1 MNTLTKRRLPMRSMM
16 VFALLALLGGT
27 SLQAAE
33 ADILIADFEGKDY
46 GDWRATGEAFGA
58 GPAQGTLPGQMHVD
72 RFRGKG
78 LVNSFRG
85 GDGSQGTLTSPPFEI
100 QKNLIN
106 FLIGGGMHPG
116 KTCMNLLVDGK
127 VVRTATGPN
136 DRPGGSEMLDWA
148 SWDVKDLKGKKATL
162 QIVDQHAGGWGHVNV
177 DQIVQSDKQAQSAV
191 SDRSREILLDKKY
204 LLFPVNNGA
213 KPCRMRIRI
222 DGGIVQ
228 DFDINLATTEVDW
241 WAKLDMSQHAGKTA
255 TVNVDRLP
263 ADSQGLALVEA
274 SDTIRHTQPLYDE
287 ALRPQLRFS
296 QMRGWNNDPNGMVY
310 YDGEYHFFWQSNPF
324 GPKWANM
331 FWGHALSKDLVH
343 WEELP
348 VALYPRVMAVNQCFS
363 GSANVDENNTGGWQT
378 GDEKVMVAAFT
389 DTGCGEALAISNDRG
404 RSWKYID
411 ENPVIKHN
419 GRDPKLVWYEPGKH
433 WVIAVYD
440 IVGGKR
446 TIGFYTSKDLKQWE
460 LGSRFDGFH
469 ECPELFELPVDGDAN
484 NKRWVTYGA
493 DAAYYVGTFD
503 GKTFTPEHEKKRRV
517 HHGPYYASQCFSRT
531 PGGRV
536 IQVGWARINMPGMP
550 FNQAFSLPTELTLK
564 TTPDGIRLCAEPIK
578 ELESLRGDAQSAHG
592 QRLTPEK
599 PIRFQTAGQL
609 FDIVVEVQPRD
620 AQEIRLQFGGGH
632 VTYNVPAAKLDGMPL
647 PLVDGKLKFRVVVD
661 RPMYEVSGGH
671 GDVYKTAPRP
681 DGGKAIDAIQLS
693 AVGGE
698 AKIDTLKIYPMQS
711 IWKK

>member
-1 MNTLTKRRLPMRSMM
+1 MRSMKT
-16 VFALLALLGGT
+16 FALLALLGGT

-33 ADILIADFEGKDY
+33 TDVLIADFEGKDY
-46 GDWRATGEAFGA
+46 GDWKTMGEAFGA
-58 GPAQGTLPGQMHVD
+58 GPAQGTLPGQMHVSG
-72 RFRGKG
+72 FRGKG
-78 LVNSFRG
+78 LVSSYLG
-85 GDGSQGTLTSPPFEI
+85 GDGTQGTLTSPPLEI
-100 QKNLIN
+100 RKDFIN

-148 SWDVKDLKGKKATL
+148 SWDVKDLRGKKAIL
-162 QIVDQHAGGWGHVNV
+162 QIVDNQTGGWGHINV
-177 DQIVQSDKQAQSAV
+177 DQIVQSDKQARSAV
-191 SDRSREILLDKKY
+191 SERSREIVLDKKY

-213 KPCRMRIRI
+213 KPCRMKITI

-228 DFDINLATTEVDW
+228 DFDINLATADVDW
-241 WAKLDMSQHAGKTA
+241 WAKLEMSRYAGKTA
-255 TVNVDRLP
+255 TVNVDRLR
-263 ADSQGLALVEA
+263 ADSRGLALVEA
-274 SDTIRHTQPLYDE
+274 SDTLRHTQPLYDE

-296 QMRGWNNDPNGMVY
+296 QMQGWNNDPNGLVY

-324 GPKWANM
+324 GPNWANM
-331 FWGHALSKDLVH
+331 FWGHAVSKDLVH
-343 WEELP
+343 WRELP
-348 VALYPRVMAVNQCFS
+348 VALYPRVMAAGHCFS
-363 GSANVDENNTGGWQT
+363 GSANIDHNNTAGWQT

-389 DTGCGEALAISNDRG
+389 DTARGEALAVSNDRG
-404 RSWKYID
+404 RTWKYID
-411 ENPVIKHN
+411 ENPIIKHG

-440 IVGGKR
+440 IVGAKR

-460 LGSRFDGFH
+460 LGSRFEGFH
-469 ECPELFELPVDGDAN
+469 ECPELFELPVDGDAK
-484 NKRWVTYGA
+484 NKRWVVYGA

-503 GKTFTPEHEKKRRV
+503 GKTFTPEHLQKHRV

-536 IQVGWARINMPGMP
+536 IQVGWARIDMPGMP

-564 TTPDGIRLCAEPIK
+564 TTPAGIRLCAEPIK
-578 ELESLRGDAQSAHG
+578 ELETLRGEAQSADG
-592 QRLTPEK
+592 QTLAPEK
-599 PIRFQTAGQL
+599 PIRVETDGQL
-609 FDIVVEVQPRD
+609 FDVVVQVRPRD
-620 AQEIRLQFGGGH
+620 AQEIKLQFGGSQ

-647 PLVDGKLKFRVVVD
+647 PLVNGKVKFRVVID
-661 RPMYEVSGGH
+661 RPMYEVVGGN
-671 GDVYKTAPRP
+671 GNVYKTASRK

-693 AVGGE
+693 ATGGE
-698 AKIDTLKIYPMQS
+698 ARIETLKVYPMQS